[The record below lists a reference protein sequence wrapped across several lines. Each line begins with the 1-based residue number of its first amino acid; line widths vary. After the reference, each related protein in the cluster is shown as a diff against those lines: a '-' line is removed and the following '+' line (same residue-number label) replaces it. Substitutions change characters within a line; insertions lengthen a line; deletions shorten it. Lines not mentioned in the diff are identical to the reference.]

1 MSGRQGFEMSEI
13 RRSPHQL
20 ACDVGEEKVLLQT
33 ASGEYLGLNAV
44 GAFLWEALAEP
55 RRGSE
60 LVDLLVQHYD
70 VDAAQALSDVK
81 DFMDELAHAGL
92 VDIG

>member
-70 VDAAQALSDVK
+70 VDAAQALSDVR

-92 VDIG
+92 VDID